1 MAKSYINN
9 PLIKAQHQEVEF
21 TEEQISEFVK
31 CANSPEY
38 FIEEY
43 LKIVHLERG
52 LVPFQMYDFQKNMV
66 KTFHKNRFTI
76 CKVGRQSGKSV
87 TVIAY
92 LLWYLLF
99 NESVSVAMLA
109 NKAATSRE
117 LLSRMQLAYEN
128 LPFWLQQGVGVWNKG
143 SFELENGSKI
153 ISAATSSSAIRGSS
167 FNLVF
172 LDEFAFVENNLAEDF
187 FRSVYPTIS
196 SAENT
201 KLIIVSTPYGMNHYY
216 RMWKEAVDGRSNFV
230 PIQVHWSEV
239 PGRDDEWKANT
250 IRNTSVEQF
259 RQEFETEFIGSDS
272 TLIDPNVLQ
281 ALRWEKPLIDRKG
294 LTIYEEPSTNNLYA
308 CTVDVALGKG
318 KDYSAFL
325 IYDITQIP
333 YRIVAVYRDNLITPL
348 VFPNVI
354 HSLVKQYNNAYTLV
368 EIDGSGAQ
376 VGDILRHDLGYENL
390 LMTWN
395 AGRNGIQISSG
406 FKRSAMMGL
415 KMTRPVKNIGCMT
428 LKNLVEQEKILLR
441 DVNVITEFYSFAQKG
456 QGFEATPGTHDDLV
470 MCCVSFSWLVAQ
482 RYFAELT
489 DVNLRENLLDDVEE
503 ETWDSLTPFGFID
516 DGLLDIPSETTHV
529 ARDGSDDWLENR
541 GTDWL

>member
-1 MAKSYINN
+1 MVKSYVNN
-9 PLIKAQHQEVEF
+9 PLIKASHQEQEF
-21 TEEQISEFVK
+21 TQEQIAEFAK
-31 CANSPEY
+31 CANDPMY
-38 FIEEY
+38 FIEQY
-43 LKIVHLERG
+43 VKIVHLERG
-52 LVPFQMYDFQKNMV
+52 LVPFELYDFQKKMV
-66 KTFHKNRFTI
+66 QTFHDNRFTI

-153 ISAATSSSAIRGSS
+153 ISSATSSSAIRGSS

-187 FRSVYPTIS
+187 FRSVFPTIS
-196 SAENT
+196 SGQNT
-201 KLIIVSTPYGMNHYY
+201 KLMIVSTPYGMNHYY
-216 RMWKEAVDGRSNFV
+216 KMWKEAVDGRSQFV

-239 PGRDDEWKANT
+239 PGRDEEWKENT
-250 IRNTSVEQF
+250 IKNTSVEQF
-259 RQEFETEFIGSDS
+259 RQEFETEFIGSDQ
-272 TLIDPNVLQ
+272 TLVDPNTLQ
-281 ALRWEKPLIDRKG
+281 ALRWDKPLLSKSG
-294 LTIYEEPSTNNLYA
+294 LTIYAEPSTSKMYA

-318 KDYSAFL
+318 KDYSAFI
-325 IYDITQIP
+325 IYDITKIP
-333 YRIVAVYRDNLITPL
+333 YEVVAVYRDNTITPL

-428 LKNLVEQEKILLR
+428 VKNLIEQGKILLK

-456 QGFEATPGTHDDLV
+456 QSWEATPGCHDDLA
-470 MCCVSFSWLVAQ
+470 MCCVSFAWLVAQ

-489 DVNLRENLLDDVEE
+489 DVNLRENLLNDVED
-503 ETWDSLTPFGFID
+503 ETWDSLTPFGYID
-516 DGLLDIPSETTHV
+516 DGLMDIPSEATHV
-529 ARDGSDDWLENR
+529 AREGSDDWMDNR

>member
-1 MAKSYINN
+1 MKSYVNN
-9 PLIKAQHQEVEF
+9 PLIKASHQEQEF
-21 TEEQISEFVK
+21 TQEQIAEFAK
-31 CANSPEY
+31 CANDPMY
-38 FIEEY
+38 FIEQY
-43 LKIVHLERG
+43 VKIVHLERG
-52 LVPFQMYDFQKNMV
+52 LVPFELYDFQKKMV
-66 KTFHKNRFTI
+66 QTFHDNRFTI

-153 ISAATSSSAIRGSS
+153 ISSATRSSAIRGSS

-187 FRSVYPTIS
+187 FRSVFPTIS
-196 SAENT
+196 SGQNT
-201 KLIIVSTPYGMNHYY
+201 KLMIVSTPYGMNHYY
-216 RMWKEAVDGRSNFV
+216 KMWKEAVDGRSQFV

-239 PGRDDEWKANT
+239 PGRDDEWKENT
-250 IRNTSVEQF
+250 IKNTSVEQF
-259 RQEFETEFIGSDS
+259 RQEFETEFIGSDQ
-272 TLIDPNVLQ
+272 TLVDPNTLQ
-281 ALRWEKPLIDRKG
+281 ALRWDKPLLSKSG
-294 LTIYEEPSTNNLYA
+294 LTIYAEPSTSKMYA

-318 KDYSAFL
+318 KDYSAFI
-325 IYDITQIP
+325 IYDITKIP
-333 YRIVAVYRDNLITPL
+333 YEVVAVYRDNTITPL

-376 VGDILRHDLGYENL
+376 VGDILRHELGYENL
-390 LMTWN
+390 LMTLN

-415 KMTRPVKNIGCMT
+415 KMTKPVKNIGCMT
-428 LKNLVEQEKILLR
+428 VKNLIEQGKILLK

-456 QGFEATPGTHDDLV
+456 QSWEATPGCHDDLA
-470 MCCVSFSWLVAQ
+470 MCCVSFAWLVAQ

-489 DVNLRENLLDDVEE
+489 DVNLRENLLNDVED
-503 ETWDSLTPFGFID
+503 ETWDSLTPFGYID
-516 DGLLDIPSETTHV
+516 DGLMDIPSEATHV
-529 ARDGSDDWLENR
+529 AREGSDDWMDNR

>member
-1 MAKSYINN
+1 MKSYVNN
-9 PLIKAQHQEVEF
+9 PLIKASHQEQEF
-21 TEEQISEFVK
+21 TQEQIAEFAK
-31 CANSPEY
+31 CANDPMY
-38 FIEEY
+38 FIEQY
-43 LKIVHLERG
+43 VKIVHLERG
-52 LVPFQMYDFQKNMV
+52 LVPFELYDFQKKMV
-66 KTFHKNRFTI
+66 QTFHDNRFTI

-153 ISAATSSSAIRGSS
+153 ISSATSSSAIRGSS

-187 FRSVYPTIS
+187 FRSVFPTIS
-196 SAENT
+196 SGQNT
-201 KLIIVSTPYGMNHYY
+201 KLMIVSTPYGMNHYY
-216 RMWKEAVDGRSNFV
+216 KMWKEAVDGRSQFV

-239 PGRDDEWKANT
+239 PGRDEEWKENT
-250 IRNTSVEQF
+250 IKNTSVEQF
-259 RQEFETEFIGSDS
+259 RQEFETEFIGSDQ
-272 TLIDPNVLQ
+272 TLVDPNTLQ
-281 ALRWEKPLIDRKG
+281 ALRWDKPLLSKSG
-294 LTIYEEPSTNNLYA
+294 LTIYAEPSTSKMYA

-318 KDYSAFL
+318 KDYSAFI
-325 IYDITQIP
+325 IYDITKIP
-333 YRIVAVYRDNLITPL
+333 YEVVAVYRDNTITPL

-428 LKNLVEQEKILLR
+428 VKNLIEQGKILLK

-456 QGFEATPGTHDDLV
+456 QSWEATPGCHDDLA
-470 MCCVSFSWLVAQ
+470 MCCVSFAWLVAQ

-489 DVNLRENLLDDVEE
+489 DVNLRENLLNDVED
-503 ETWDSLTPFGFID
+503 ETWDSLTPFGYID
-516 DGLLDIPSETTHV
+516 DGLMDIPSEATHV
-529 ARDGSDDWLENR
+529 AREGSDDWMDNR